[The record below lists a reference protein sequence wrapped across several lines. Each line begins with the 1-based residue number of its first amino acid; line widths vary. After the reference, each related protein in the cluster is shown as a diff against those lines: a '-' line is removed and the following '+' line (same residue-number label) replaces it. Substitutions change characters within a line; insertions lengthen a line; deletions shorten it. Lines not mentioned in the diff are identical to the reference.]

1 MAVMQGQSFQG
12 TDVFIEEVNDLAYDF
27 SLTIQGTDRRLKGN
41 SKVLRKIAQA
51 CSSQI
56 KVNYFARLADALGV
70 NTKDLFEGNHTVYD
84 RFNMLSSCITRD
96 IQGLSRLKD
105 NYLLRHLAP
114 YLSDDRAFNNGK
126 LVQKPKFLQVLN
138 SMDDSKMSA
147 DMFIEAWEELLN
159 DETPN
164 VRNFARDLIFYA
176 MFTSGDTK
184 GFNKLA
190 KYVPMS
196 FFTSKPTE
204 TMPSF
209 SEYISTQL

>member
-1 MAVMQGQSFQG
+1 
-12 TDVFIEEVNDLAYDF
+12 
-27 SLTIQGTDRRLKGN
+27 
-41 SKVLRKIAQA
+41 
-51 CSSQI
+51 
-56 KVNYFARLADALGV
+56 
-70 NTKDLFEGNHTVYD
+70 
-84 RFNMLSSCITRD
+84 MLSSCITRD

-159 DETPN
+159 DETLN

-209 SEYISTQL
+209 AEYISEQLEEPAINEDALAANCMMDRDIISRTTYNDFWFATKGQDKPAVLIHKELIYENAPEYVAVRYDGAKFND